1 MFQKSGRSR
10 LLQQIVF
17 ISFAVGFSISVL
29 LSLVHT
35 YQSYTEGQVQIISR
49 VDFLSQ
55 ALQPQLE
62 SQLWSVDQDSVRR
75 TLTALSNDENVAQ
88 VEILNS
94 EFQVPPISTGLVADW
109 IVKTYPLYFNEGG
122 VSHKLGTL
130 SISLTKKRFLNHFW
144 SDVVWAVIQN
154 LIKFFVTAVVLIA
167 IFNHKVTAPIYEI
180 QRMTRKF
187 SEEQLSSILGFKWEM
202 QPDSQKTELEALQ
215 SDIHQLQINFQNAFQ
230 KQKETEQAKLSA
242 ELQLE
247 KERQKM
253 KLTQRLDS
261 IGQITSQVVHD
272 FGNIVMIINGKIFML
287 EKQLQ
292 SDTQRKLT
300 SDIQKAV
307 ARAQGLTA
315 KLLRM
320 TRYQET
326 EQTVFDP
333 FQSLHDL
340 RDLLKTAVGSSID
353 VELRAETTGQ
363 HIQANPGSFEN
374 AVINL
379 CVNARDAM
387 PNGGQIS
394 IEIKA
399 HQKESTSY
407 VAISVIDTGTG
418 IPTELQEKI
427 FEPFFTTK
435 AMGKGTG
442 LGLAQVQEFVKET
455 GGWMGLTS
463 SNQGTIFTMYIPEK
477 MLEGNFQAA

>member
-1 MFQKSGRSR
+1 MFRKRRQSR
-10 LLQQIVF
+10 LLQQIIF

-29 LSLVHT
+29 LSLLHT

-62 SQLWSVDQDSVRR
+62 SQLWSMDQDSVRR

-94 EFQVPPISTGLVADW
+94 EFHIPPISTGLVADW
-109 IVKTYPLYFNEGG
+109 LVKTYPLYHYEGG

-130 SISLTKKRFLNHFW
+130 SISLSKKRFLNHFW
-144 SDVVWAVIQN
+144 ADVVSAVIQN

-180 QRMTRKF
+180 QRMTRQF
-187 SEEQLSSILGFKWEM
+187 SEEQLSSILGFKWKSE
-202 QPDSQKTELEALQ
+202 PDSDKTELEDLWA
-215 SDIHQLQINFQNAFQ
+215 DIHQLQTNFQNAFQ
-230 KQKETEQAKLSA
+230 KQKETEQAKLRA

-247 KERQKM
+247 KERQKL

-272 FGNIVMIINGKIFML
+272 FGNIVMIINGKIFTL
-287 EKQLQ
+287 EKHLQ
-292 SDTQRKLT
+292 GETQRKLT

-307 ARAQGLTA
+307 ARAQGLTT

-320 TRYQET
+320 TRYQDT

-333 FQSLHDL
+333 FQNLHEL
-340 RDLLKTAVGSSID
+340 RDLLKTAVGSGID
-353 VELRAETTGQ
+353 VQLRADGTGQ
-363 HIQANPGSFEN
+363 YIQANPGSFEN

-387 PNGGQIS
+387 PKGGQIA
-394 IEIKA
+394 IEIKS
-399 HQKESTSY
+399 HKKESMSY

-418 IPTELQEKI
+418 IPTELQAKI

-435 AMGKGTG
+435 AIGKGTG
-442 LGLAQVQEFVKET
+442 LGLSQVQEFVKET
-455 GGWMGLTS
+455 DGWMDLTS
-463 SNQGTIFTMYIPEK
+463 SDQGTIFTMYIPEK
-477 MLEGNFQAA
+477 SVERKFQAA